1 MISRSAS
8 APRLQIAA
16 PDVPELTIG
25 QTPADPFVE
34 PLSLL
39 VSEVSGITDQI
50 QEIQRSHLKRMESA
64 AAQLRDQITADL
76 KNQHRAEFQSGIQ
89 VLREEF
95 EARLRLATAQW
106 EAERQSLSNEIEDLR
121 RHSNSSKLAQEVEQ
135 TEAALEA
142 LQKKIQAMLDDPTVE
157 LSRVMQE
164 NARQQQL
171 QAYLNGL
178 KFNV

>member
-1 MISRSAS
+1 MMSAS
-8 APRLQIAA
+8 APVTVQMPDVSELTMPQPDPLVEALSLFASESSGIAA
-16 PDVPELTIG
+16 RIREL
-25 QTPADPFVE
+25 E
-34 PLSLL
+34 
-39 VSEVSGITDQI
+39 
-50 QEIQRSHLKRMESA
+50 RSHLERMETA
-64 AAQLRDQITADL
+64 AAKLRDQIAAHL
-76 KNQHRAEFQSGIQ
+76 QNQHRAEFQSGIQ

>member
-1 MISRSAS
+1 MMPAS
-8 APRLQIAA
+8 APVTVQMPDVSELTMPQPDPLVEALSLFASESSGIAA
-16 PDVPELTIG
+16 R
-25 QTPADPFVE
+25 
-34 PLSLL
+34 
-39 VSEVSGITDQI
+39 I
-50 QEIQRSHLKRMESA
+50 QELERSHLERMETA
-64 AAQLRDQITADL
+64 AATLRDQIAAHL
-76 KNQHRAEFQSGIQ
+76 QNQHRAEFQSGIQ

-178 KFNV
+178 KFSV